1 MICKVPINIKLS
13 VIVSSKVE
21 GTILLN
27 VSTSRNLRSVLLA
40 WWQIWISS
48 VITTGKNLKEQE
60 KWKIVLD
67 GRKKNGWLEN
77 FGHKDQSIDSIFQ
90 DKICQPFNNLPS
102 GSKVWEKTV
111 FDCMVCRSR
120 VECQMIRK
128 AFMIY
133 IWTFGYVWFR
143 KIRGKMGMKENRKE
157 K

>member
-1 MICKVPINIKLS
+1 MICKVPINIKLF
-13 VIVSSKVE
+13 VI
-21 GTILLN
+21 
-27 VSTSRNLRSVLLA
+27 
-40 WWQIWISS
+40 
-48 VITTGKNLKEQE
+48 VITTGKNLNEQE
-60 KWKIVLD
+60 EWKIMLD

-90 DKICQPFNNLPS
+90 DKICQPFNNLLS

-120 VECQMIRK
+120 VEFQMIRK

-133 IWTFGYVWFR
+133 IFELLVMFGSEKFEGKWEWNKIER
-143 KIRGKMGMKENRKE
+143 KSRMERK